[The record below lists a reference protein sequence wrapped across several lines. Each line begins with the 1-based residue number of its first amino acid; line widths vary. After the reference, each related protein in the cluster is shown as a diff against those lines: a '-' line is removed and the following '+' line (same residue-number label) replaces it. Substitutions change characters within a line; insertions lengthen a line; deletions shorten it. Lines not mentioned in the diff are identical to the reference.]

1 MYILIVS
8 EPPAKKQKRQK
19 VGKVERMIGKTLET
33 FLQYQ
38 KEAEAR
44 SERREEERW
53 KKEIEIEERRRK
65 AEQEHELKMMEL
77 LMKHQPHTYH
87 HPSTSVY
94 NQLDF
99 VNDTTY

>member
-1 MYILIVS
+1 M
-8 EPPAKKQKRQK
+8 
-19 VGKVERMIGKTLET
+19 GKIERMIGRTLEA
-33 FLQYQ
+33 FLEYQ

-77 LMKHQPHTYH
+77 LMKYQHHTYH
-87 HPSTSVY
+87 HPTTSVY
-94 NQLDF
+94 HQLDF